1 MRILTMLLICL
12 CICAC
17 STTSNLCPAPD
28 GQASVICSLSGQM
41 NTSPEAISTT
51 LQVANV
57 MALEKSLYKAQ
68 EAEEFIDNII
78 QDLKNIKGKSIT
90 YAEALDYINDK
101 FKVLSPEIQAVFII
115 VDPAGLATKEIKIPL
130 SDYDI
135 NLLIKHLEKQ
145 KQIVQVYM

>member
-1 MRILTMLLICL
+1 
-12 CICAC
+12 
-17 STTSNLCPAPD
+17 
-28 GQASVICSLSGQM
+28 M